1 MAEGSMKR
9 KRVLLLCV
17 LMIYSCAAYKPVVII
32 HGVWDLRFSLNFLAD
47 MIRQEHPGT
56 EVHVI
61 DMLHGWKSLAP
72 LWYQVKAFY
81 AKITPIMQKAENGI
95 ILIGYSQGGILSRGI
110 IESMDHNITR
120 FISLS
125 SPQAGQYGDEFLR
138 LIFPQYIK
146 ETAYELFYSKMG
158 QSVSVA
164 NYWNDPHHQEL
175 YYKYSNY
182 LPYLNNEVDDA
193 YKKDYRTNFLKLER
207 LVLIGGP
214 DDGVITPWQSSHFAY
229 FDENENITEMRDQY
243 YYRTDTFG
251 LRTLDK
257 AGKVT
262 IYEIPGVVHTLWHH
276 NVTVIQK
283 CILPWLD

>member
-17 LMIYSCAAYKPVVII
+17 LMVYSCAAYKPVVII

-81 AKITPIMQKAENGI
+81 AKIAPIMQKAENGI

-164 NYWNDPHHQEL
+164 NYWNDPHHQDL

-182 LPYLNNEVDDA
+182 LPYLNNEVDDSS
-193 YKKDYRTNFLKLER
+193 KKDYRTNFLKLER

-229 FDENENITEMRDQY
+229 FDENENVTEMRDQY

-262 IYEIPGVVHTLWHH
+262 IYEIPGVVHTQWHH

>member
-1 MAEGSMKR
+1 MAEGSMER
-9 KRVLLLCV
+9 KCAFLLCV
-17 LMIYSCAAYKPVVII
+17 LMIYSCSAYRPVVVI
-32 HGVWDLRFSLNFLAD
+32 HGVWDLRFSLDFLAD
-47 MIRQEHPGT
+47 MIQEEHPGT

-61 DMLHGWKSLAP
+61 DLLHGWKSLAP
-72 LWYQVKAFY
+72 LWYQVKTFY
-81 AKITPIMQKAENGI
+81 AKILPIMQKAENGI
-95 ILIGYSQGGILSRGI
+95 ILIGYSQGGVLSRGI

-158 QSVSVA
+158 QSISVG

-182 LPYLNNEVDDA
+182 LPYLNNEVDGS
-193 YKKDYRTNFLKLER
+193 YKKDYRKNFLKLEH
-207 LVLIGGP
+207 LILIGGP

-229 FDENENITEMRDQY
+229 FDENENVTEMRDQY

-262 IYEIPGVVHTLWHH
+262 IYEVPGVIHTFWHH

-283 CILPWLD
+283 CILPWLN